1 MYVYDCYPRPTW
13 TASSPRWTASSPRWT
28 AYSPFAHP
36 LPNQTHVPACSC
48 PRARARR
55 GRRAHTCRDGPPRC
69 TARSRTTPP
78 AAWATSEVVADKRVY
93 CHEALHLKQKLQSA
107 GYKQAVEKWDTDS
120 DSDESDD
127 EADLAM

>member
-1 MYVYDCYPRPTW
+1 M
-13 TASSPRWTASSPRWT
+13 
-28 AYSPFAHP
+28 F
-36 LPNQTHVPACSC
+36 Q
-48 PRARARR
+48 
-55 GRRAHTCRDGPPRC
+55 
-69 TARSRTTPP
+69 RSRAPV
-78 AAWATSEVVADKRVY
+78 SLGRGDNQFCHKRVY